1 MMGKHRQYLVTVV
14 WFLLGFVLV
23 GCQASGSAPAG
34 PTVVVMNAQGTP
46 IGGTGSQAPG
56 PTATPTPP
64 ANLLRNGGFA
74 SDWAEGWER
83 DSGGVISG
91 QNITEV
97 IASSSGSSGKAVRL
111 VHDGPAY
118 LALNQVVALG
128 TLNVNISAR
137 INPMAETSCRGIL
150 KTCMGVAGI
159 SFMFLD
165 RNEQDVGVITYMYP
179 GNADQLTIASDVKRR
194 LILLQPG
201 WQTVRFNVQQELK
214 NTLPSVDPDSIKH
227 LRVMLTAGALGDC
240 GPGQCYAELQAT
252 ELVVEPLP

>member
-1 MMGKHRQYLVTVV
+1 MRLQRQRYKALGWCILCWMLVA
-14 WFLLGFVLV
+14 
-23 GCQASGSAPAG
+23 CQASGGAPGG

-74 SDWAEGWER
+74 NDWSEGWER
-83 DSGGVISG
+83 DTGGVISG

-97 IASSSGSSGKAVRL
+97 IASSSGTSGKAVRL

-118 LALNQVVALG
+118 LALTQVVALD
-128 TLNVNISAR
+128 TLNVNLSAR
-137 INPMAETSCRGIL
+137 VNLMAEASCRGIL

-165 RNEQDVGVITYMYP
+165 RNHQEVGVITYMYP
-179 GNADQLTIASDVKRR
+179 GNADQLTMASDATRR

-240 GPGQCYAELQAT
+240 SPGQCYAELQAT